1 MNLKEN
7 AEIKRSLKNLEK
19 GMMEYMEP
27 GETAYTGTDVT
38 KCMTLMH
45 NFLDKMSKSDFNEDD
60 SKKVK
65 DIVLS
70 LNELNEKCDHELI
83 ETDQREQLAD
93 IIILAGYLKGNNG
106 RNEDITEEWRDW

>member
-7 AEIKRSLKNLEK
+7 AEIKRSLENLEK
-19 GMMEYMEP
+19 GMIEYMEP
-27 GETAYTGTDVT
+27 GETAYTASDVN
-38 KCMTLMH
+38 KCMTLMN

-65 DIVLS
+65 EVVLS
-70 LNELNEKCDHELI
+70 LNTLNEKCDHELI